1 MLRIFNDFWVRLLKL
16 VSWSVFCIKKP
27 LSNSTSLSLKVEIC
41 VIYYIFEKQY
51 QGLLDS
57 SQRYAD
63 SLRFGKYRPLS
74 SFE

>member
-1 MLRIFNDFWVRLLKL
+1 MFNGFLSEIVKMINL
-16 VSWSVFCIKKP
+16 SVFCIKKP

-41 VIYYIFEKQY
+41 IICYIFEKQY
-51 QGLLDS
+51 QELLDN

-63 SLRFGKYRPLS
+63 SSRFGKCRQLA